1 MMTEF
6 MAALMSVSFL
16 FDFIMIIIKLNKVIQ
31 PNNQKFIRNE
41 KGKAEMVPR
50 LALYHFVPCSITISI
65 ALK

>member
-31 PNNQKFIRNE
+31 PNN
-41 KGKAEMVPR
+41 
-50 LALYHFVPCSITISI
+50 
-65 ALK
+65 

>member
-1 MMTEF
+1 
-6 MAALMSVSFL
+6 
-16 FDFIMIIIKLNKVIQ
+16 MIIIRLNKVIQ

-41 KGKAEMVPR
+41 KGKAEMAPR